1 MRSEKLNRLVVI
13 LFLTAVMVTIGVSS
27 ASAKLRTR
35 IVVLP
40 FYVEQGNNVETRYSD
55 LGLHYRRMSG
65 FIENHLV
72 SHDFE
77 VIDPFAKD
85 SSEKDLSRIM
95 ERARED
101 YALACRDMANRFAV
115 DAVYIVWLKVK
126 AQKTGDGYWKASA
139 ILDGKGYDSGGRS
152 LGANV
157 LKTFKVTKRDFDE
170 AVVIVEKE
178 VGDVVGRILTN
189 WSGKRVTG
197 GNVVQTQTQSSSQGG
212 SGQGVLAKNI
222 QNQAKYVNLRLDQ
235 ANEYEIVEVFGKV
248 VNTVRGVTDARRF
261 NQRIV
266 SDNPQACVSEWE
278 VEIDNEATD
287 PFRLQANI
295 MKMINDIL
303 DAGGTIRINGVPY
316 RYTPSEMKLMMGI
329 MPGTATSRSV
339 QFVIDRE
346 RMRDRE
352 FSGTHDPE
360 NASKQAT
367 KPGFE

>member
-1 MRSEKLNRLVVI
+1 MKKRTSRWTVVSV
-13 LFLTAVMVTIGVSS
+13 LAVVMIVSS
-27 ASAKLRTR
+27 ALSASAALRTR

-40 FYVEQGNNVETRYSD
+40 FYAEQGRD
-55 LGLHYRRMSG
+55 LDTGSNELGFHYRRMSG

-72 SHDFE
+72 SHNFE

-85 SSEKDLSRIM
+85 ATDKELSRVM
-95 ERARED
+95 QTARED
-101 YALACRDMANRFAV
+101 SARACLDMANRFAV
-115 DAVYIVWLKVK
+115 DAVYLVWLNVK
-126 AQKTGDGYWKASA
+126 ARQTPDGYWKASA
-139 ILDGKGYDSGGRS
+139 MLDGKGYDSGGRS

-157 LKTFKVTKRDFDE
+157 MKTFKETRRDFDE
-170 AVVIVEKE
+170 AVGMVEKE
-178 VGDVVGRILTN
+178 VGDVVGRTLTN
-189 WSGKRVTG
+189 WSANRAAA
-197 GNVVQTQTQSSSQGG
+197 NVVQAVPASGN

-222 QNQAKYVNLRLDQ
+222 NAQAKYINLRLDK

-248 VNTVRGVTDARRF
+248 VNTVRGVEQAKRF

-266 SDNPQACVSEWE
+266 PDNPQACVTEWE
-278 VEIDNEATD
+278 VEIDPVSTD
-287 PFRLQANI
+287 PFRLQANV

-303 DAGGTIRINGVPY
+303 DAGGTLNIKGVPY
-316 RYTPSEMKLMMGI
+316 RYTPSEMKLLMGI

-352 FSGTHDPE
+352 FAGRHDPE
-360 NASKQAT
+360 NTSKPVS

>member
-1 MRSEKLNRLVVI
+1 MEQTKKTGLI
-13 LFLTAVMVTIGVSS
+13 IILTAVFLILGALS
-27 ASAKLRTR
+27 AQAELRTR

-40 FYVEQGNNVETRYSD
+40 FYVEQGRDAETGSSD
-55 LGLHYRRMSG
+55 LGFHYRRMSG

-72 SHDFE
+72 SHNFE

-85 SSEKDLSRIM
+85 SSEKEFSRIM

-101 YALACRDMANRFAV
+101 SALACRDMANRFAV
-115 DAVYIVWLKVK
+115 DAVYLVWLNVK
-126 AQKTGDGYWKASA
+126 ARKTADGYWKAA
-139 ILDGKGYDSGGRS
+139 AMLDGKGYDSGGRS

-170 AVVIVEKE
+170 AVAIVEKE
-178 VGDVVGRILTN
+178 VGDVVGRTLTN
-189 WSGKRVTG
+189 WSDRKIA
-197 GNVVQTQTQSSSQGG
+197 GNVVQTSSSSQGT

-248 VNTVRGVTDARRF
+248 VNTVRGVTDSRRF
-261 NQRIV
+261 NQRIIP
-266 SDNPQACVSEWE
+266 DNPQACVTEWE
-278 VEIDNEATD
+278 VEIDPDATD

-295 MKMINDIL
+295 MKMVNDIL

-329 MPGTATSRSV
+329 MPGSATSRSI

-352 FSGTHDPE
+352 FAGRHDPE
-360 NASKQAT
+360 KAKKGS

>member
-1 MRSEKLNRLVVI
+1 MRGKALNRLVMV
-13 LFLTAVMVTIGVSS
+13 LVLAAVMVGSGVLP
-27 ASAKLRTR
+27 ANAALRTR

-40 FYVEQGNNVETRYSD
+40 FYVEQGRDADTGSSD
-55 LGLHYRRMSG
+55 LGFHYRRMSG

-72 SHDFE
+72 SHNFE

-85 SSEKDLSRIM
+85 ASERELSRIM

-101 YALACRDMANRFAV
+101 SALACLEMANRFAV
-115 DAVYIVWLKVK
+115 DAVYLVWLNVK
-126 AQKTGDGYWKASA
+126 AQKTADGYWKASA
-139 ILDGKGYDSGGRS
+139 MLDGKGYDSGGRS

-157 LKTFKVTKRDFDE
+157 LKTFKVTRRDFDE
-170 AVVIVEKE
+170 AVAIVEKE
-178 VGDVVGRILTN
+178 VGDVVGRTLTN
-189 WSGKRVTG
+189 WSRKKVVT
-197 GNVVQTQTQSSSQGG
+197 NVVQTSQNSPAK

-222 QNQAKYVNLRLDQ
+222 KNQEKYINLRLDQ
-235 ANEYEIVEVFGKV
+235 ANEYEIVEVFGKI

-266 SDNPQACVSEWE
+266 PDNPQACVTEWE
-278 VEIDNEATD
+278 VEVDPDATD
-287 PFRLQANI
+287 SFRLQANI
-295 MKMINDIL
+295 MKMVNDIL
-303 DAGGTIRINGVPY
+303 DAGGTINIKGVPY

-339 QFVIDRE
+339 QFIIDRE

-352 FSGTHDPE
+352 FAGRHDPE
-360 NASKQAT
+360 NASKQTT